1 MQINSSTFK
10 FTQTKW
16 NILKG
21 QREEDWAAL
30 RWENRS
36 DEGHPGNTRGFVIY
50 FSLGLGGSPLC
61 LLVYVKQINITM
73 IRKQ

>member
-1 MQINSSTFK
+1 ML
-10 FTQTKW
+10 TKW
-16 NILKG
+16 NNLKG
-21 QREEDWAAL
+21 QLEDGWAAL
-30 RWENRS
+30 SRENRS

-61 LLVYVKQINITM
+61 LLVYIEQINITM